1 MVDLN
6 KVFASKV
13 SLKSDFIFKMVF
25 SKDKHM
31 LKDFL
36 IAITNEDIKDITK
49 MAKDFTLD
57 RYRKD
62 GKFGILD
69 IQVELEDGTKIDIE
83 MQVADNHNIIK
94 RQMYYLASMYF
105 TSIKEAEKYKES
117 KRVISI
123 AIADFNVY
131 KNNYS
136 HTAESVSYIIEK
148 DECGEEHIM
157 QNLDS
162 EWKIYTVQLPEFRKS
177 NHDLNKKI
185 DQWLSAIVGED
196 FSELQTAVEKNG
208 EIMKAM
214 EKVEEL
220 TTDQEILEIIQKE
233 EDDRKNLADAKSY
246 AYDSGKVE
254 GMKQAQREL
263 VKNAAKMKMDL
274 EDICKLV
281 GISIEEVKEILK

>member
-25 SKDKHM
+25 SKDKYM

-36 IAITNEDIKDITK
+36 SAITNEDIKDITK

-83 MQVADNHNIIK
+83 IQVADNHNIIK
-94 RQMYYLASMYF
+94 RLLYYASSMYS
-105 TSIKEAEKYKES
+105 TGIKESQKYQET
-117 KRVISI
+117 KRVIAI
-123 AIADFNVY
+123 AIANFDVY
-131 KNNYS
+131 VNNYS
-136 HTAESVSYIIEK
+136 HMAETVLSMVEK
-148 DECGEEHIM
+148 DQEGTEHIM

-162 EWKIYTVQLPEFRKS
+162 ELKLYVVQLPEFIRS

-185 DQWLSAIVGED
+185 DQWLSVIVGED
-196 FSELQTAVEKNG
+196 FLELQTAVAKNE
-208 EIMKAM
+208 EIMKAI

-233 EDDRKNLADAKSY
+233 EDYRKNLADAKSY
-246 AYDSGKVE
+246 AYDSGKVDGKIE
-254 GMKQAQREL
+254 GIKHHKIQPRTP
-263 VKNAAKMKMDL
+263 
-274 EDICKLV
+274 
-281 GISIEEVKEILK
+281 